1 MQTHNRSQDDGSS
14 LPVEVNT
21 LPEIINVGFISEH
34 LDNNLEN
41 LDFNDICELG
51 REAMDL
57 RKFTNIVIG
66 KLALEVESRYG
77 ENSLGEFAKE
87 VGLRKNTVNQYR
99 WVAAHFPELK
109 TYGDLSY
116 TYYRIASGTEDPQGW
131 IQQAV
136 DNNWN
141 VTQLQMK
148 IDGKQLRHECKHEQ
162 IEKIVIDKCV
172 DCRTI
177 LARQIVS

>member
-1 MQTHNRSQDDGSS
+1 MQTHNANKDAISP
-14 LPVEVNT
+14 LPMEVESP
-21 LPEIINVGFISEH
+21 PEVIQVGVITEHIN
-34 LDNNLEN
+34 NNLQN

-77 ENSLGEFAKE
+77 EDSIGEFSKE
-87 VGLRKNTVNQYR
+87 VGLRKDTINQYR
-99 WVAAHFPELK
+99 WVASHFPDLK

-116 TYYRIASGTEDPQGW
+116 TYYRIAAGTEEPHKW
-131 IQQAV
+131 IQRAV

-141 VTQLQMK
+141 VTQLQIM
-148 IDGKQLRHECKHEQ
+148 IDGKKLRHECEHLEV
-162 IEKIVIDKCV
+162 ERTLIDKCV

-177 LARQIVS
+177 LVKQKVN